1 MKINMLELFEKM
13 KGDQVV
19 VLNVLSK
26 GDFKRLH
33 INGSQSHPMTGDP
46 AVFSKEVEEKYG
58 KAKSF
63 VAYGDRFGLLESY
76 LAVKALED
84 HGLRALNY
92 SGGLQEWHK
101 AGLPVEGTQLEEEL
115 AAKP

>member
-1 MKINMLELFEKM
+1 MKINMIELFEKM
-13 KGDQVV
+13 KSDQVV

-26 GDFKRLH
+26 GDFKKLH
-33 INGSQSHPMTGDP
+33 IDGSQSHPMTGDP

-76 LAVKALED
+76 LAVNALED
-84 HGLRALNY
+84 HGLKALNY

-101 AGLPVEGTQLEEEL
+101 AGLPVGGTEATAE
-115 AAKP
+115 AAVKE

>member
-1 MKINMLELFEKM
+1 MKINMIELFEKM
-13 KGDQVV
+13 KTDQVV

-26 GDFKRLH
+26 SDFKKLH
-33 INGSQSHPMTGDP
+33 IDGSQSHPMTGDP

-58 KAKSF
+58 KGKSF

-76 LAVKALED
+76 LAVNALED
-84 HGLRALNY
+84 HGLKALNY

-101 AGLPVEGTQLEEEL
+101 AGLPVGGTEAGAEP
-115 AAKP
+115 AVNA